1 MSTIKSTLR
10 FQVTTHNQPIPA
22 STLPETPLLKECVL
36 TGMPPAEDGTLW
48 IVSAPV
54 FNASE
59 REDLVCFDHVQAI
72 RDAEGKPVGQGGF
85 IRRDGSSGTF

>member
-10 FQVTTHNQPIPA
+10 FAVTTHNQPIPA
-22 STLPETPLLKECVL
+22 STLPETPLLKEGML
-36 TGMPPAEDGTLW
+36 TGMPPVEENTLW
-48 IVSAPV
+48 IVPMPV

-59 REDLVCFDHVQAI
+59 REDLVCFDHIQSI
-72 RDAEGKPVGQGGF
+72 RDEDGKPVGQGGF